1 MLLDESHP
9 CAYCDGT
16 MQGNFRVNRQFL
28 LKIAAPTIF
37 ISGVLFALGILAAW
51 NTQRQHQQSSEL
63 IAKEVHGMLAAQ
75 DLYIE
80 LREMRHRLQEYAR
93 VRRQRNREDIRRL
106 RRTSDGHLALA
117 RKLAHTPEEIQA
129 IETVNTRWSEVV
141 GHFDEFLKE
150 PPTAQS
156 ESPEALEV
164 LLEDISNV
172 VDSAHQF
179 LLLNRDV
186 VDQTNEA
193 NRRTAEHSQQ
203 AFLLLGI
210 CGGAAGL
217 VAGLVIAR
225 SVGASMVQLN
235 VSIRGAAGK
244 MSDVV
249 GPLKISRSGSFRELE
264 AGLQE
269 METHVSRLVER
280 VQQQELEALHR
291 EQLAALG
298 QIAAG
303 LAHELRN
310 PLMPIKMLVQDALDR
325 PDGAGLGRESLNVIA
340 REVSRLESSLQ
351 DFLDFARPPSIEK
364 ATVDLRFLIKETI
377 ELVTSRASA
386 QSVTVTSQ
394 FPDHAINA
402 PVDVVRL
409 RQVLLNLLL
418 NALDELASG
427 GAITVSLTVEP
438 ATKTVS
444 RSAVIAIR
452 DNGPGFSSD
461 ILERLFQPFASTK
474 ETGTGLGLS
483 ICERIIAAHD
493 GRITAR
499 NHPDGGAEVT
509 VGLALA
515 PGSLPA

>member
-1 MLLDESHP
+1 MLLDDRP
-9 CAYCDGT
+9 LCAYREET
-16 MQGNFRVNRQFL
+16 MHGNFRVNRQFL

-93 VRRQRNREDIRRL
+93 VRGQRFREDIRRL
-106 RRTSDGHLALA
+106 RRTSDGHLAQA
-117 RKLAHTPEEIQA
+117 RKLAHTPDEIHA

-141 GHFDEFLKE
+141 GHFDEFLME
-150 PPTAQS
+150 PPTEQS
-156 ESPEALEV
+156 QTPEAMEI
-164 LLEDISNV
+164 LLDDISNV
-172 VDSAHQF
+172 VDSAYQF

-210 CGGAAGL
+210 CGGASGL

-249 GPLKISRSGSFRELE
+249 GPLKISRSGSFQELA

-269 METHVSRLVER
+269 MESHVSLLVER

-325 PDGAGLGRESLNVIA
+325 PDGAGLQRESLNVIA
-340 REVSRLESSLQ
+340 REVTRLESSLQ
-351 DFLDFARPPSIEK
+351 DFLDFARPPAIEK
-364 ATVDLRFLIKETI
+364 ATVDLRSLIEQTI
-377 ELVTSRASA
+377 ELVASRAAA
-386 QSVTVTSQ
+386 QSVTVISQ
-394 FPDHAINA
+394 LPDHSINA

-427 GAITVSLTVEP
+427 GTITVSLTVDS
-438 ATKTVS
+438 ATNTTT
-444 RSAVIAIR
+444 RFALITIR
-452 DNGPGFSSD
+452 DNGPGFTAE
-461 ILERLFQPFASTK
+461 ILDRLFQPFASTK

-483 ICERIIAAHD
+483 ICERMIAAHD

-499 NHPDGGAEVT
+499 NHPEGGAEVT
-509 VGLALA
+509 VALPIA
-515 PGSLPA
+515 SGPSPA